1 MEEGTKLVRIYTG
14 TEILINILKDE
25 LEQSGIAAM
34 VKNEF
39 QSGVVSGFAG
49 GAPAA
54 TDLYIQESDVE
65 KAVPI
70 VNEFRAING

>member
-54 TDLYIQESDVE
+54 TDLYIQKSDVE